1 MNKYCSIQLVISA
14 AVLALCVGAFPVSA
28 QKASLPDNVVPLP
41 ALNADLS
48 QVTVSGLS
56 SGAFMAH
63 QIHVAYS
70 DRIKG
75 AGMMA
80 GGPFGCSE
88 GRPCQAVTACMR
100 SSTPDTARPM
110 PSTETLLNKAR
121 KLASRDRSDRIAPLS
136 NLATSQVYIAHGAGD
151 IVVGNPQTQGLHDF
165 YVKAGVPESNIT
177 MACSADKTCSL
188 SGHAVVT
195 PNGPRQC
202 SDNEHPFL
210 NKCDEQNVP
219 DEILNLF
226 YAAKLGR
233 WNPPSKTLTG
243 QLIAFSQDKELE
255 NLKDVD
261 TRKHRLAETGYLY
274 VPKVC
279 RERQCPV
286 HVAFHGCVQS
296 EAVLA
301 ANDKELS
308 RLRPGEAH
316 NNSFV
321 RDAGYNASADANGI
335 IILYPQADPFL
346 FPTINY
352 RLTKKPILPKDNG
365 ALMEMFKLMCTVPV
379 NQYLTDYGSFGQNP
393 MGCWDWWGYTRQ
405 AGYGADDLYL
415 TREAPQM
422 KAVIEMLDKLGG
434 GQAAPGYLEQWNDR
448 SG

>member
-1 MNKYCSIQLVISA
+1 MNKHRGIRSVIPA
-14 AVLALCVGAFPVSA
+14 IALAFCVGAVPASA
-28 QKASLPDNVVPLP
+28 QKSPLPDKVVPLP
-41 ALNADLS
+41 ALDADLS

-63 QIHVAYS
+63 QMHVAYS

-80 GGPFGCSE
+80 GGPFGCAE

-100 SSTPDTARPM
+100 SSTPHTTRPM
-110 PSTETLLNKAR
+110 PSTETLLDNAR
-121 KLASRDRSDRIAPLS
+121 ELASRDRRDRRGRIAPLS
-136 NLATSQVYIAHGAGD
+136 NLATSQVYIAHGASD
-151 IVVGNPQTQGLHDF
+151 TVVGVLQTQGLHDF
-165 YVKAGVPESNIT
+165 YVKAGVPENNIA
-177 MACSADKTCSL
+177 MACDAGQICST

-195 PNGPRQC
+195 PNGPREC
-202 SDNEHPFL
+202 PDNAHPFL
-210 NKCDEQNVP
+210 NQCDEQNVP
-219 DEILNLF
+219 DEILKLF

-233 WNPPSKTLTG
+233 WNPPSQTLTG
-243 QLIAFSQDKELE
+243 QLIAFSQDEATSV
-255 NLKDVD
+255 N
-261 TRKHRLAETGYLY
+261 TRLYRLAETGYLY

-301 ANDKELS
+301 ANDRALNK
-308 RLRPGEAH
+308 RLRPGENLN

-335 IILYPQADPFL
+335 IVLYPQVDPFL
-346 FPTINY
+346 SSSINY
-352 RLTKKPILPKDNG
+352 RLTKKPILPEDDDG
-365 ALMEMFKLMCTVPV
+365 DLMEMFKLMCTVPV
-379 NQYLTDYGSFGQNP
+379 NQYLTYYGSFGQNP

-405 AGYGADDLYL
+405 AGYWADDLYL

-422 KAVIEMLDKLGG
+422 KAVMEMLDKLGS
-434 GQAAPGYLEQWNDR
+434 DR
-448 SG
+448 PAFQ

>member
-1 MNKYCSIQLVISA
+1 MNKYRSIRLVISA
-14 AVLALCVGAFPVSA
+14 AVLALCVGAFPASA
-28 QKASLPDNVVPLP
+28 QKNPLPDNVVPLP

-75 AGMMA
+75 QDD
-80 GGPFGCSE
+80 GGRTLRLFR
-88 GRPCQAVTACMR
+88 RPAMSGGDGVLLVAQ
-100 SSTPDTARPM
+100 RPM
-110 PSTETLLNKAR
+110 QLARLCLDRQLAEARRIWPVGKPKIPNRATLQR
-121 KLASRDRSDRIAPLS
+121 
-136 NLATSQVYIAHGAGD
+136 ATSQVYIARGARD
-151 IVVGNPQTQGLHDF
+151 LVVGNPQTQGLHDF
-165 YVKAGVPESNIT
+165 YVKAGVPEGNIA
-177 MACSADKTCSL
+177 MACSTGEACSF

-195 PNGPRQC
+195 PNGPRKC

-219 DEILNLF
+219 DEILKLF

-233 WNPPSKTLTG
+233 WNPPSQTLTG

-255 NLKDVD
+255 NLKDID
-261 TRKHRLAETGYLY
+261 TRKHHLAETGYLY

-301 ANDKELS
+301 ANDKEIR

-365 ALMEMFKLMCTVPV
+365 ALMEMFKLMCTVR
-379 NQYLTDYGSFGQNP
+379 LTN
-393 MGCWDWWGYTRQ
+393 T
-405 AGYGADDLYL
+405 
-415 TREAPQM
+415 
-422 KAVIEMLDKLGG
+422 
-434 GQAAPGYLEQWNDR
+434 
-448 SG
+448 